1 MKRFKNGKMYE
12 SSTLLP
18 EGRTWQMF
26 PVEGH
31 RVSISGSA
39 GFTVPVVATPFCWC
53 SRKVATHSHKQAST
67 ADFQ

>member
-31 RVSISGSA
+31 RVSILGSA
-39 GFTVPVVATPFCWC
+39 GFTVPVVATPFC
-53 SRKVATHSHKQAST
+53 
-67 ADFQ
+67 